1 MDSEQVLVNCYDR
14 DCGEAFF
21 FINGLGES
29 RGSKVSVDKIN
40 NESGVEE
47 SQESVFRSFLRV
59 SASAFR
65 MTARALSQ
73 SPFEIVLLPT
83 VSLSFS
89 GRFMPRLITSEKLS
103 PGSFALL
110 RSWYTSSE
118 MAIVLAM
125 IIRKRD
131 FLYIC
136 IAIQRAEAEHP
147 TASTAEKSLTEFKTI
162 EVVDSTSR
170 LSEVRRL

>member
-1 MDSEQVLVNCYDR
+1 VNCYDG

-21 FINGLGES
+21 FVNGLGES
-29 RGSKVSVDKIN
+29 RGSRVSVDKVN

-47 SQESVFRSFLRV
+47 SQERVFRSFLRV

-73 SPFEIVLLPT
+73 SSFEIVLLPT

-118 MAIVLAM
+118 MAMVLAM
-125 IIRKRD
+125 TSEKGI
-131 FLYIC
+131 FLYM
-136 IAIQRAEAEHP
+136 HSY
-147 TASTAEKSLTEFKTI
+147 TKS
-162 EVVDSTSR
+162 
-170 LSEVRRL
+170 